1 MGRIMGIDVGTV
13 RVGIALSDEL
23 GLIARPFETVRR
35 GGDRVTARRI
45 RDLAS
50 ENAVDRIVVGLPL
63 GLDGREQRSSADARR
78 LAEVLGEETR
88 IEIVV
93 WDERLTTA
101 QAERALIEGNVR
113 REKRRE
119 VIDQVAAALM
129 LQSFLDL
136 ERARRQEGG
145 DAPEGGS

>member
-23 GLIARPFETVRR
+23 GLTARPFETVRR

-45 RDLAS
+45 RDLAA
-50 ENAVDRIVVGLPL
+50 ENEVDRIVVGLPL
-63 GLDGREQRSSADARR
+63 GLDGREQSSSADARR
-78 LAEVLGEETR
+78 MAAVLGEETG

-93 WDERLTTA
+93 WDERLTTV

-136 ERARRQEGG
+136 ERARRQE
-145 DAPEGGS
+145 EGGEQEGGP

>member
-1 MGRIMGIDVGTV
+1 MGVDVGTV

-23 GLIARPFETVRR
+23 GLTARPFATVRR

-45 RDLAS
+45 RNLAA
-50 ENAVDRIVVGLPL
+50 ENAVDRIIVGLPL
-63 GLDGREQRSSADARR
+63 GLDGREQGSSADARR
-78 LAEVLGEETR
+78 LAGVLDEETA

-93 WDERLTTA
+93 WDERLTTV
-101 QAERALIEGNVR
+101 QAERALIEGKVR

-129 LQSFLDL
+129 LQSFLDC
-136 ERARRQEGG
+136 ERARLQEGG
-145 DAPEGGS
+145 DAREEGS

>member
-1 MGRIMGIDVGTV
+1 MGIDVGTV

-23 GLIARPFETVRR
+23 GLTARPFATVRR

-45 RDLAS
+45 RDLAA

-63 GLDGREQRSSADARR
+63 GLDGQEQRSSADARR
-78 LAEVLGEETR
+78 LAGVLDEETA
-88 IEIVV
+88 IETVV
-93 WDERLTTA
+93 WDERLTTV

-113 REKRRE
+113 REKRRA

-129 LQSFLDL
+129 LQSFLDF
-136 ERARRQEGG
+136 ERSRAQEGNDAGG
-145 DAPEGGS
+145 DGP

>member
-23 GLIARPFETVRR
+23 GLIARPFATVRR
-35 GGDRVTARRI
+35 GGDRVTARGI